1 MICTFVQMMP
11 RPPDSDDAT
20 PRKPNMREA
29 ILCAAEELF
38 STNGF
43 NAVSVRDIAQAA
55 VANPGSVTYHF
66 RTKDGL
72 LLEIYRRH
80 CGPMNHRRAE
90 LLAAARR
97 VRDLQDR
104 LEAIVRAYVLPAF
117 SSGSDLAGGG
127 ARFTRLRA
135 VMSAEG
141 NEVARRIIAQTFDD
155 TSHAFIDA
163 INESLP
169 HIPRTEI
176 VWRSHFLLGAL
187 YYSLVTP
194 ARVSRLSRGEADGTD
209 AAHAIEQR
217 VRSTVASLQAPAL
230 DRPMAMQR
238 KTAAHVKN

>member
-1 MICTFVQMMP
+1 MMV
-11 RPPDSDDAT
+11 RTSTSSAT
-20 PRKPNMREA
+20 ATRKPNLREA
-29 ILCAAEELF
+29 ILAAAEELF
-38 STNGF
+38 ATNGF
-43 NAVSVRDIAQAA
+43 NAVSIRDIAQAA
-55 VANPGSVTYHF
+55 GANPGSVTYHF
-66 RTKDGL
+66 KTKDGL

-80 CGPMNHRRAE
+80 CGPMNRRRSE

-97 VRDLQDR
+97 VRDQQDR

-163 INESLP
+163 VHESLP

-187 YYSLVTP
+187 YYTLVTP
-194 ARVSRLSRGEADGTD
+194 ERVSRLSRGNADGAD
-209 AAHAIEQR
+209 AGNAIEQL
-217 VRSTVASLQAPAL
+217 VRATVASFQAPPL
-230 DRPMAMQR
+230 DQSAPSRHRATAQS
-238 KTAAHVKN
+238 KT

>member
-1 MICTFVQMMP
+1 MMISKPASKKSV
-11 RPPDSDDAT
+11 A
-20 PRKPNMREA
+20 RKPNLREA

-38 STNGF
+38 ATNGF
-43 NAVSVRDIAQAA
+43 NAVSIRDIAQAA
-55 VANPGSVTYHF
+55 GANPGSVTYHF

-80 CGPMNHRRAE
+80 CGPMNRRRSE
-90 LLAAARR
+90 LLAAATR

-163 INESLP
+163 IHQSLP

-187 YYSLVTP
+187 YYTLVTP
-194 ARVSRLSRGEADGTD
+194 ERVSRLSRGEADGSD
-209 AAHAIEQR
+209 AGNAIEQL
-217 VRSTVASLQAPAL
+217 VRATVASLQAAAL
-230 DRPMAMQR
+230 DQPAPSRRRAVEHA
-238 KTAAHVKN
+238 KT

>member
-1 MICTFVQMMP
+1 MMV
-11 RPPDSDDAT
+11 RTSTSSAT
-20 PRKPNMREA
+20 ATRKPNLREA
-29 ILCAAEELF
+29 ILAAAEELF
-38 STNGF
+38 ATNGF
-43 NAVSVRDIAQAA
+43 NAVSIRDIAQAA
-55 VANPGSVTYHF
+55 GANPGSVTYHF
-66 RTKDGL
+66 KTKDGL

-80 CGPMNHRRAE
+80 CGPMNRRRSE

-97 VRDLQDR
+97 VRDQQDR

-163 INESLP
+163 VHESLP

-194 ARVSRLSRGEADGTD
+194 ERVSRLSRGSADGAD
-209 AAHAIEQR
+209 AGNAIEQL
-217 VRSTVASLQAPAL
+217 VRATVASFQAPPL
-230 DRPMAMQR
+230 DQPAPSRR
-238 KTAAHVKN
+238 RSAAQNKA

>member
-1 MICTFVQMMP
+1 MVRKSPAKEQ
-11 RPPDSDDAT
+11 AA
-20 PRKPNMREA
+20 RKPNLREA
-29 ILCAAEELF
+29 ILVAAEELF
-38 STNGF
+38 ATNGF

-55 VANPGSVTYHF
+55 GANPGSVTYHF

-80 CGPMNHRRAE
+80 CGPMNRRRSE
-90 LLAAARR
+90 LLAAAMR

-141 NEVARRIIAQTFDD
+141 NEVARKIIAQTFDD

-163 INESLP
+163 IHGSLP
-169 HIPRTEI
+169 HIPRNEI

-187 YYSLVTP
+187 YYTLVTP
-194 ARVSRLSRGEADGTD
+194 ERVARLSRGGADGAD
-209 AAHAIEQR
+209 AGHAIEEL
-217 VRSTVASLQAPAL
+217 VRSTVASFQAPPL
-230 DRPMAMQR
+230 DQPAPARRRPAIA
-238 KTAAHVKN
+238 TKNQNER